1 MVASRFQHSVGVHKV
16 ARDRRARRTTV
27 PRDCGGDSKI
37 LLNYIFVKYQ
47 MLVLVHPQS
56 VVLQM
61 QQLLI
66 TNFTQ

>member
-16 ARDRRARRTTV
+16 ARDR
-27 PRDCGGDSKI
+27 GGDSKI